1 MPPASAADDPKAWP
15 FPPAPFAVIA
25 GTRRR
30 SWANPTSWISHR
42 IFDRAT
48 GHDGT
53 VAVTETKLDGMAAFE
68 TIDASHTTIMHDPRV
83 HALGSLDETN
93 AAIGHVRSALNV
105 CTDVGLVV
113 DARLSDVQ
121 NWLFDVGAKL
131 TTNTKGDFSAK
142 VLEMEGWIDGWEE
155 TLPELKNFILPAG
168 TEAVSRIHLAR
179 AVSRRAERWLV
190 DSASADWSLPLINR
204 LSDMLFVLA
213 RYINYVNG
221 VEEVIWK
228 SGG

>member
-1 MPPASAADDPKAWP
+1 MKIYTKGGDNGSTQILG
-15 FPPAPFAVIA
+15 V
-25 GTRRR
+25 
-30 SWANPTSWISHR
+30 TSR
-42 IFDRAT
+42 VF
-48 GHDGT
+48 
-53 VAVTETKLDGMAAFE
+53 KN
-68 TIDASHTTIMHDPRV
+68 DPRV